1 MSENSFSGESG
12 LPATVGNLVECKR
25 LIFHKSGIGGNI
37 PVEIGQMTSLETLDL
52 SSNQKEDGSSDGI
65 TGGIPA
71 EIGSLGSLEQLVLFE
86 NDMSG
91 EFTAGMLHGYVQS

>member
-1 MSENSFSGESG
+1 
-12 LPATVGNLVECKR
+12 
-25 LIFHKSGIGGNI
+25 
-37 PVEIGQMTSLETLDL
+37 MTSLETLDL